1 MTRRTL
7 GVLAATVAAVTAA
20 CGGGGDGD
28 DDDPGD
34 TAPAVDAR
42 LDVDVERV
50 DTAVHVAWTVTNN
63 GDEPLLVF
71 DNRRGD
77 EAEGELL
84 QGAYVTG
91 GDDGDRVE
99 VSRRVFPVP
108 DDLEGAQD
116 YVVTAGE
123 LAPGA
128 SESYVDNVAVP
139 PRYAP
144 AASEGGGAPLPDDA
158 TTRGVLRRR
167 GAGRRGRAG
176 RPAGGRSRAV
186 LGPPQRGQRGRPD
199 AAVQRPVRPVG
210 ATPSRRRG
218 RA

>member
-1 MTRRTL
+1 VTRRTL

-50 DTAVHVAWTVTNN
+50 DTAVHVAWTVTNH

-84 QGAYVTG
+84 QAAYVTG

-158 TTRGVLRRR
+158 TTAVFCVGVAPVDAVAPAVPLV
-167 GAGRRGRAG
+167 AAPGRFSV
-176 RPAGGRSRAV
+176 PHSE
-186 LGPPQRGQRGRPD
+186 D
-199 AAVQRPVRPVG
+199 NAAAQTLLCSDPFDL
-210 ATPSRRRG
+210 
-218 RA
+218 

>member
-158 TTRGVLRRR
+158 PSAVFCVGV
-167 GAGRRGRAG
+167 A
-176 RPAGGRSRAV
+176 
-186 LGPPQRGQRGRPD
+186 
-199 AAVQRPVRPVG
+199 PVG
-210 ATPSRRRG
+210 AVAPAVPLAAAPG
-218 RA
+218 RFSVPHSEDNAAAQTLLCSDPFDL